1 MKCKYTK
8 NKAHF
13 SDYLGAPQL
22 RLFSLHHPLS
32 AVSFVPG
39 LSQGLQKDAAP
50 IGARI
55 EGQRPPIGLCV
66 YFLVFGIFE
75 VFHFFSIK
83 V

>member
-1 MKCKYTK
+1 MLRIS
-8 NKAHF
+8 HF
-13 SDYLGAPQL
+13 HT
-22 RLFSLHHPLS
+22 FISLYFLASIFRHSSALVPLS

>member
-50 IGARI
+50 IGARTKRRTLQS
-55 EGQRPPIGLCV
+55 GWR
-66 YFLVFGIFE
+66 FGF
-75 VFHFFSIK
+75 
-83 V
+83 